1 MDNKYK
7 IIVELYHW
15 KDELKV
21 PNFLL
26 GTDNRTEYIGYVLYN
41 KEANLPMLFLN
52 FKALKEESQ
61 LETIGYLL
69 HELGHIKHRT
79 YVGKFTTE
87 FKIRSEYLAESFALK
102 QITKYFPQYKEAY
115 INSWKLSINDKVWAK
130 QHKIHYK
137 AFSQIKE
144 YKGDIK

>member
-15 KDELKV
+15 KDKLKV

-26 GTDNRTEYIGYVLYN
+26 GTDNRTEYIGYVIYN
-41 KEANLPMLFLN
+41 KEAKLPVLFLN

-79 YVGKFTTE
+79 YIGSFTTE

-102 QITKYFPQYKEAY
+102 QIIKYFPQYKDLY
-115 INSWKLSINDKVWAK
+115 IKAWKFSLRDKTWAK
-130 QHKIHYK
+130 QYKIHYE
-137 AFSQIKE
+137 AFSKIKE
-144 YKGDIK
+144 YRE